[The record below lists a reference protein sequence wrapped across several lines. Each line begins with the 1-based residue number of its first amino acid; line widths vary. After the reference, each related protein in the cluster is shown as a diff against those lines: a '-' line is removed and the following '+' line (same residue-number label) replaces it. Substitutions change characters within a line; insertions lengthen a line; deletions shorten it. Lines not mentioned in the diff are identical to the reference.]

1 MFIDKPGKE
10 VFIKSSGQIA
20 FLPLSQLLHVN
31 WHPVLFLA
39 SYRLNS

>member
-31 WHPVLFLA
+31 WHPVLLPA
-39 SYRLNS
+39 SYRFNS

>member
-31 WHPVLFLA
+31 RHPVLFLA

>member
-1 MFIDKPGKE
+1 MFFGKPGEE
-10 VFIKSSGQIA
+10 VFIKSSGQVA

-39 SYRLNS
+39 FY